1 MVRRARWLATA
12 TMAGAA
18 LVMATPAAAG
28 GSWLETEER
37 YYSPGDQAAAS
48 ATFGSGQLNG
58 RVADGPYYA
67 HLVPGY
73 RWFPKPGPVP
83 DYAIPLGPIAI
94 TPATGNYCCWKA
106 ALTFKV
112 PELSP
117 GRYSIDYCNDP
128 CTVDGVGDLVGGSFW
143 IAASEEQARL
153 LSRIERLEAKAEGLQ
168 RVKQKLRKVEGKLLA
183 AQEDRANLLGRLR
196 AAAVEEASAPEGARE
211 TTPRS
216 RSSPWLPAAGM
227 VLVLLVAAWYRL
239 RLAPNRIPDRVPEE
253 LVKEVLEDQV
263 PSRQPMTSRG
273 RPPMSI
279 PAPPLTKS

>member
-1 MVRRARWLATA
+1 MAVWPTA
-12 TMAGAA
+12 PT
-18 LVMATPAAAG
+18 TPI
-28 GSWLETEER
+28 
-37 YYSPGDQAAAS
+37 
-48 ATFGSGQLNG
+48 
-58 RVADGPYYA
+58 
-67 HLVPGY
+67 LVPGY
-73 RWFPKPGPVP
+73 RWFPKPGRVP

-168 RVKQKLRKVEGKLLA
+168 RVKQKLRKVEGKLLE
-183 AQEDRANLLGRLR
+183 AQEDRANLLSRLR
-196 AAAVEEASAPEGARE
+196 AAAIEEASLLSQLRAATVENASAPDGARN
-211 TTPRS
+211 TTPGN
-216 RSSPWLPAAGM
+216 RSSPWLPAAAM
-227 VLVLLVAAWYRL
+227 ALLLLVAAWYRL
-239 RLAPNRIPDRVPEE
+239 RLAPNRIPDRVPDE
-253 LVKEVLEDQV
+253 LVKELLEDQV